1 LRYALTAF
9 GGPQSHIGMMLK
21 TFAQERKD
29 VTEEELLEY
38 NSFCQMLP
46 GPSSTQTIA
55 LVALKRGGIGLAIIT
70 LLIWIFPAVFLM
82 GLVSFFVYKFQLQ
95 NTQSNLFT
103 FIQPMTVGF
112 IVYAAAKFTK
122 KSVHHMATWA
132 IMLGSIAVMLLFK
145 SPWTFPLLLIA
156 AGTVSNFSDRRIPE
170 KTKKPMPI
178 PWVNLWIFAIVFLVA
193 GLLSEISRLQ
203 NWKHQDVFHIFENF
217 YRFGS
222 FVFGGG
228 QVLLPLMILQ
238 FVNLPLLRNESPLI
252 SASAITTGYGIVQA
266 VPGPVFSVCAYIG
279 GMIMSGYGWEWQ
291 LIGILVATIAIFL
304 PSSLILFF
312 LFPVY
317 QQLKQHVI
325 IFRALEGILA
335 AIVGVIWASGL
346 LVVKD
351 MELHWLNLAVII
363 ATFILLYSNKIPAPI
378 IVIACLLGG
387 YLY

>member
-1 LRYALTAF
+1 
-9 GGPQSHIGMMLK
+9 MLK

-70 LLIWIFPAVFLM
+70 LLIWIFPAVFIM

-95 NTQSNLFT
+95 NTHSNLFK
-103 FIQPMTVGF
+103 FLQPMTVGF
-112 IVYAAAKFTK
+112 ILYAAVKFTQ
-122 KSVHHMATWA
+122 KSVRHLATWA
-132 IMLGSIAVMLLFK
+132 IMIGSITVMLLFK

-156 AGTVSNFSDRRIPE
+156 AGSVSNFSDRRIPE
-170 KTKKPMPI
+170 KIKKPMPI

-193 GLLSEISRLQ
+193 GILSELARLQ

-228 QVLLPLMILQ
+228 QVLLPLMIVQ
-238 FVNLPLLRNESPLI
+238 FVNLPVLRNESPLI

-266 VPGPVFSVCAYIG
+266 VPGPVFSICAYIG

-325 IFRALEGILA
+325 IFRALEGISA
-335 AIVGVIWASGL
+335 AIVGVIWASGI
-346 LVVKD
+346 LVFKD
-351 MELHWLNLAVII
+351 IELQWVSMAVIVS
-363 ATFILLYSNKIPAPI
+363 TFILLYSNKIPAPI

-387 YLY
+387 WLL